1 MGACLRKNLS
11 HKAYWQKISR
21 LSLHGSH
28 SRKGNRLDNA
38 GMELVFSHLKP
49 EAFAGK
55 VQGDAQ
61 RTMDLLKEHIRF
73 YNTEQFPKRIGQF
86 SPVEYREKLTA

>member
-1 MGACLRKNLS
+1 
-11 HKAYWQKISR
+11 
-21 LSLHGSH
+21 
-28 SRKGNRLDNA
+28 
-38 GMELVFSHLKP
+38 MELVFSHLKP

-86 SPVEYREKLTA
+86 SPVE